1 MLPSNRRIPAKND
14 FLLNCHFTDNGLH
27 LLPFAVRAVR
37 TPRKDYFAVS
47 TSSQTQIER
56 GLAGSSQLCQSRL
69 GTG

>member
-1 MLPSNRRIPAKND
+1 MLYPLRTTFYSTVTLLTMNSIYHPLPP
-14 FLLNCHFTDNGLH
+14 FLVG
-27 LLPFAVRAVR
+27 AVR